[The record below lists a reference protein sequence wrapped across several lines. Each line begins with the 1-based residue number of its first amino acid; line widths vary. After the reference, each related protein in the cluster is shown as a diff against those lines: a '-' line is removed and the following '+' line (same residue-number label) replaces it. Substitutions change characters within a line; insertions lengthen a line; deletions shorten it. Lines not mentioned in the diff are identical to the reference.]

1 MTYPHLDTLIKGY
14 LNQDYAYY
22 AETIEGVV
30 DAYLKQVEPKYAQR
44 VRVDI
49 ARFLHDHQ
57 GKLDEAFEAAYGF
70 DFSPELWGLT
80 AETFLKQLDRQLQG
94 SAEP

>member
-1 MTYPHLDTLIKGY
+1 LDTLIKGY

-22 AETIEGVV
+22 ADTIEGVV
-30 DAYLKQVEPKYAQR
+30 EAYLKQVEPKYAQR

-70 DFSPELWGLT
+70 DFNPELWGLT